1 MPLSELQRADHTV
14 ELLKEFGRVVVALSG
29 GVDSAVLA
37 ALTLRAL
44 GPDNCLAITAL
55 SPAVP
60 AWDRRDAAQI
70 ANQIGIRHRQIETAE
85 LADENYRAN
94 LGDRCFFCRNVLF
107 SAIKSI
113 LDDGQPGTIVYGA
126 IIDDLGDERPGMR
139 AAEKHGVRAPLLEA
153 GISKVDVRT
162 IARRLGLAVSDKP
175 AAACL
180 SSRIPIGTTVTA
192 ERLAEVERAEQ
203 ILHLYGFGQFRVRH
217 FGELARLELDPDG
230 LERVRSDS
238 RWRRILDEIR
248 AVGFKAVEVDPA
260 GYRSGSL
267 NLIRPS

>member
-1 MPLSELQRADHTV
+1 MPLNEASRA
-14 ELLKEFGRVVVALSG
+14 ERVVKLLEEFDRVVIALSG

-37 ALTLRAL
+37 ALALRAL
-44 GPDNCLAITAL
+44 GPDRSLAITAL

-70 ANQIGIRHRQIETAE
+70 AAQIGIRHRMIETAE

-94 LGDRCFFCRNVLF
+94 RGDRCFFCRNVLF
-107 SAIKSI
+107 STIKAIS
-113 LDDGQPGTIVYGA
+113 DDGEPGTIVYGA
-126 IIDDLGDERPGMR
+126 ILDDLGDDRPGMR
-139 AAEKHGVRAPLLEA
+139 AAEEHGVRAPLLEA
-153 GISKVDVRT
+153 GLSKLDVRA
-162 IARRLGLAVSDKP
+162 IARRLSLAVSDKP

-192 ERLAEVERAEQ
+192 ERLDEVERAEQ
-203 ILHLYGFGQFRVRH
+203 ILHLHGFSQFRVRH
-217 FGELARLELDPDG
+217 FGALARLELDPDG
-230 LERVRSDS
+230 LDRLRSD
-238 RWRRILDEIR
+238 RLRRRVMDEIR
-248 AVGFKAVEVDPA
+248 AIGFESVEVDPA